1 MKTTVLM
8 LSGLALLSAC
18 ADNDIS
24 DTRVEAGMIRF
35 ESGIQTKG
43 GPVTGTQFTGGTQVG
58 VYALENPGGG
68 IPVWTDA
75 MDGSANNL
83 LMGNVVC
90 TANGNGGLTYDPA
103 KMYKDVAKYSFFGYY
118 PYSATITAPATGQSP
133 KLACT
138 FQTTP
143 SDQVDYMY
151 ATPVENQGPSNNAQV
166 LKFNHALTQV
176 TVKLINGTTKKQ
188 TLNSLTIHAPGSA
201 TLDISNGTWSSPGAL
216 ATYHLYGPAAGK
228 DIAANASYL
237 VEGQLMLL
245 PVAATGAAYTF
256 DMSVTE
262 EGGSTPTDKTGLTL
276 TLPSGGMKA
285 GYSYEYTITYGASSI
300 QLSTNVTEWQYVSGP
315 GITVK

>member
-18 ADNDIS
+18 ADNEIS
-24 DTRVEAGMIRF
+24 DTRTEAGMIRF
-35 ESGIQTKG
+35 ETGIQTKG
-43 GPVTGTQFTGGTQVG
+43 GPVTGTQFASGTQVG
-58 VYALENPGGG
+58 VYALENPSGGT
-68 IPVWTDA
+68 PVWTDA
-75 MDGSANNL
+75 TDGAQNNL

-90 TANGNGGLTYDPA
+90 TATGNGGLTYDPA
-103 KMYKDVAKYSFFGYY
+103 KMYKESAKYSFFGYY
-118 PYSATITAPATGQSP
+118 PYNTAITAPSTGQSP

-176 TVKLINGTTKKQ
+176 TVKLINGTKKKL
-188 TLNSLTIHAPGSA
+188 TLNSLTIDAPGSA
-201 TLDISNGTWSSPGAL
+201 TLDISNGAWSSPGAV

-228 DIAANASYL
+228 EIAANASYQ

-262 EGGSTPTDKTGLTL
+262 GGSGTSTDKTGQTL

-300 QLSTNVTEWQYVSGP
+300 QLSTSVTEWQYVSGP